1 MKVRQDVPL
10 IEAMNLYYAERWEM
24 KRAGRPKKDTE
35 HVPGCGEVGIADC
48 LACKRKRC
56 VSDRK
61 DEI

>member
-10 IEAMNLYYAERWEM
+10 IEAMNLYYAERWD
-24 KRAGRPKKDTE
+24 KRRAGRPRNE
-35 HVPGCGEVGIADC
+35 MEYVPGCGEVGIADC
-48 LACKRKRC
+48 LNCKRKRC